1 MVVVAGNSVKI
12 NMLQD
17 VLKITLVSI
26 FFLIIFVSTELM
38 HRKMNI
44 RAEITRK
51 IAHVLSAMTLAILP
65 IFMSIL
71 DISIIALIF
80 IIVLIVSFRLKV
92 FRSIHSVK
100 RKTYGE
106 ILFPV
111 GVLAVFIFSR
121 NVMVFEVAMLIL
133 GFSDTAAELI
143 GKKFGKAKYLNNHT
157 TIIGSIA
164 FFSVTILILSIF
176 NGIGLSLADK
186 IIIGVILTNVEAI
199 SNYGIDNLL
208 IPLFF
213 SALIF
218 LSQ

>member
-1 MVVVAGNSVKI
+1 
-12 NMLQD
+12 MLQD
-17 VLKITLVSI
+17 ALKITLVSI

-51 IAHVLSAMTLAILP
+51 IAHVLSAITLAILP

-143 GKKFGKAKYLNNHT
+143 GKKFGKAKYLNNHS

-164 FFSVTILILSIF
+164 FFSVTIIILSIF
-176 NGIGLSLADK
+176 NGIGLSFADK
-186 IIIGVILTNVEAI
+186 IIIGVILTIVEAI

>member
-1 MVVVAGNSVKI
+1 MVVVDGNSVRI

-17 VLKITLVSI
+17 ALKITLVSI

-51 IAHVLSAMTLAILP
+51 IAHVLSAITLAILP

-143 GKKFGKAKYLNNHT
+143 GKKFGKAKYLNNHS

-164 FFSVTILILSIF
+164 FFSVTIIILSIF
-176 NGIGLSLADK
+176 NGIGLSFADK
-186 IIIGVILTNVEAI
+186 IIIGVILTIVEAI